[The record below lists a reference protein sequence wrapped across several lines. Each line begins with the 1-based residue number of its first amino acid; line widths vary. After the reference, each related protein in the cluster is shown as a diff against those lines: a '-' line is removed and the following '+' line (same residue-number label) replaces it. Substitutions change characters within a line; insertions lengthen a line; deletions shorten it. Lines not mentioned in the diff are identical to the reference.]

1 MPRHATVR
9 TVSYVSLPDNG
20 QDAWEVRTDF
30 PDPRESAFYLRHDG
44 PKPPY
49 GVTIS
54 YGANHASWLEDGRE
68 VKTRKVG
75 YNMDPDAPFL

>member
-30 PDPRESAFYLRHDG
+30 PDPRESAFYLRYEG
-44 PKPPY
+44 PKPPL
-49 GVTIS
+49 GVAIS
-54 YGANHASWLEDGRE
+54 YGANHASWVEDGRE
-68 VKTRKVG
+68 VTARKLS
-75 YNMDPDAPFL
+75 YNHDANQAFL